1 MGSAGNCLA
10 EQWLTRQSISRV
22 EASWPEGGAGHG
34 PHLRPWID
42 PRETGVPSP
51 RPAFQD
57 CAFPPPSADTCLS
70 QRWPTSRAQPTHG
83 AIGPCV
89 PIPAPSAPPAS
100 TRSIPVDDPGGRPL
114 MDPGAP
120 GAPPPHPSP
129 RPGHG
134 AERLLGGVTRR
145 RRARLAPVQGEPI
158 RRPGALP
165 PSSRTFTL
173 TTTRPASD
181 ALAGRSRNETI
192 FDEEAMNL
200 PGPRG
205 PGRPGI
211 RAH

>member
-1 MGSAGNCLA
+1 MGSAWNCLA

-42 PRETGVPSP
+42 PRETGMSSP
-51 RPAFQD
+51 RPTFQD

-89 PIPAPSAPPAS
+89 PISAPSAPPAS

-120 GAPPPHPSP
+120 GAPPLT
-129 RPGHG
+129 
-134 AERLLGGVTRR
+134 RLLAPAMARSVSWVERRGG
-145 RRARLAPVQGEPI
+145 GG
-158 RRPGALP
+158 PGWLLCRV
-165 PSSRTFTL
+165 SRFVVL
-173 TTTRPASD
+173 VPFPRH
-181 ALAGRSRNETI
+181 
-192 FDEEAMNL
+192 
-200 PGPRG
+200 PGPS
-205 PGRPGI
+205 
-211 RAH
+211 H